1 MEYKKQEIKNGITIH
16 NIETDKFKTNL
27 MAIFLTTPL
36 SREYVTFNSVLVSV
50 LRRGSKTMPTSE
62 DISKTMEEMYGAS
75 FDCGLDKTGD
85 NHILK
90 FYLESIN
97 DEYLP
102 QDAENLFKSS
112 LEKLTEIVF
121 DPYLENGKF
130 KNEYVDQEKENM
142 RQRIDG
148 KIDNKAI
155 YASFRCTEEMYKDE
169 PTGLYRYGYTED
181 LSKINTDNLYEYY
194 QKLLSECKI
203 DIFVS
208 GKISHHECIKIIE
221 ENENI
226 RKLVDRQSNYIVNNI
241 EVKEEPQE
249 RIVEEK
255 QDVAQ
260 GKIVIGCDIVFAEED
275 LKDKN
280 LKYEALLY
288 NALLGGS
295 ATSKLFQNVR
305 EKASLAYTANSN
317 YVRYKSNIYINAG
330 IEVENYEKAMNIIRE
345 QLESMRNGDFTQ
357 SQIENEK
364 KGIISNIN
372 TIDDEQDT
380 QIMYFLGQ
388 ELIGS
393 NETLEDYREGIK
405 GVTKEQIVNIASKVK
420 INTIYFLKN

>member
-1 MEYKKQEIKNGITIH
+1 M
-16 NIETDKFKTNL
+16 
-27 MAIFLTTPL
+27 
-36 SREYVTFNSVLVSV
+36 
-50 LRRGSKTMPTSE
+50 
-62 DISKTMEEMYGAS
+62 
-75 FDCGLDKTGD
+75 
-85 NHILK
+85 
-90 FYLESIN
+90 
-97 DEYLP
+97 
-102 QDAENLFKSS
+102 
-112 LEKLTEIVF
+112 
-121 DPYLENGKF
+121 
-130 KNEYVDQEKENM
+130 
-142 RQRIDG
+142 
-148 KIDNKAI
+148 
-155 YASFRCTEEMYKDE
+155 
-169 PTGLYRYGYTED
+169 
-181 LSKINTDNLYEYY
+181 
-194 QKLLSECKI
+194 
-203 DIFVS
+203 
-208 GKISHHECIKIIE
+208 
-221 ENENI
+221 
-226 RKLVDRQSNYIVNNI
+226 
-241 EVKEEPQE
+241 
-249 RIVEEK
+249 
-255 QDVAQ
+255 
-260 GKIVIGCDIVFAEED
+260 IGCDIVFAEED